1 MLRAHTLLPT
11 LLSRPYRICR
21 LANDSLGMWSRIRA
35 GVGQVAPHW
44 IAAAREDPKCEETE
58 RVVYEGA

>member
-1 MLRAHTLLPT
+1 MLRKHTPSHAT
-11 LLSRPYRICR
+11 EPAPYRICR

-35 GVGQVAPHW
+35 GVGQEAPHW
-44 IAAAREDPKCEETE
+44 IASAREDPKCEETE